1 MKSGFTIIE
10 ILVALLSVTLIS
22 LFSYQYLSNTS
33 LVKDRLEKFISEDTK
48 KNNAVNF
55 MRIDLIQSINFFM
68 KDRNGRPLESVF
80 IGDQSNNSMMFVS
93 MNGDSFDTQFS
104 NLRRVRY
111 IVDENKLI
119 RFTALANKE
128 DKVLSK
134 IVLLENLDYLK
145 FSYSDD
151 LSFFVNEWQ
160 SAQKNNTF
168 PKFIIVEYSINDE
181 IYKYK
186 RKRNKNFRSF
196 NINKYGQAIN

>member
-93 MNGDSFDTQFS
+93 MNGD
-104 NLRRVRY
+104 N
-111 IVDENKLI
+111 
-119 RFTALANKE
+119 
-128 DKVLSK
+128 
-134 IVLLENLDYLK
+134 
-145 FSYSDD
+145 
-151 LSFFVNEWQ
+151 
-160 SAQKNNTF
+160 
-168 PKFIIVEYSINDE
+168 
-181 IYKYK
+181 
-186 RKRNKNFRSF
+186 
-196 NINKYGQAIN
+196 

>member
-80 IGDQSNNSMMFVS
+80 IGDQSNNSIMFVS

-111 IVDENKLI
+111 IVDDNKLI

-160 SAQKNNTF
+160 SVQKNNTF

-181 IYKYK
+181 IFKYTPV
-186 RKRNKNFRSF
+186 S
-196 NINKYGQAIN
+196 YTHLTLPTT